1 MASGAHR
8 KHRGASAGVRIRP
21 PGARRGS
28 TGTRLI
34 DCAIVTA
41 RRLPWWPAPVL
52 AALSLLALYAG
63 ALRCGFLN
71 DDYLF
76 LEEARTRSLFESL
89 TRLGALG
96 NFYRPLSRQIY
107 FALLTPV
114 AGGNPLAF
122 HLANAALWLFGLALL
137 LDLLLA
143 LVAPAAAIAGVLYFA
158 LLPFQRVNLTWISC
172 SQDLLALVASLSA
185 VALYR
190 RGHRGRAALATL
202 AAVASKE
209 VALPLPFVLAAWD
222 HWIARGTPRAI
233 LARLWPSAAVVGA
246 WCVVLV
252 VVRAQNPEAA
262 AFLRF
267 GPGDFGAGLA
277 HGAQSLLGLDHPGG
291 IARGLAD
298 HGPAPIPLL
307 LLAALAIWMP
317 ATRGGDPPHA
327 SPPPAPAPHAP
338 PPPAPDR
345 AAGNERATR
354 VVQSHARPNAPVRN
368 AARFAGAWLI
378 AFGLVTGPVAHSW
391 SAYYYTLA
399 AVGGAVLVALAC
411 RAIDRWLWLGLT
423 AGLLWWHAGSTAT
436 RAFALA
442 DRPWVWTSHL
452 TSFYFERGAALSDTL
467 ARQLRTL
474 DPSPPAGT
482 RFFFATLPS
491 WAGFQRGNG
500 PLVRTLYR
508 DPSLGSYFFSQYSE
522 STAAD
527 HPVRFLFWNGAGL
540 EPLYDRARDPLFQIG
555 SDLLLLG
562 RPSGAAHAFRRGL
575 ASGGNPL
582 DHLYWLGWA
591 ELWRGDRG
599 AAEAAWRAW
608 GASDDSL
615 MWFRQLRQ
623 AETALHDDRD
633 TLETRRLLMGAIRA
647 GIGRPEA
654 HAVLATLLERE
665 RPKYAAL
672 ETMVAVWL
680 KPGDWL
686 ARRELVR
693 ELAAARLD
701 DRAGEELRAL
711 DRIDPGARLDPA
723 IAAVRDALERRGG
736 GRAGV
741 IEF

>member
-1 MASGAHR
+1 M
-8 KHRGASAGVRIRP
+8 
-21 PGARRGS
+21 
-28 TGTRLI
+28 
-34 DCAIVTA
+34 
-41 RRLPWWPAPVL
+41 L

-76 LEEARTRSLFESL
+76 LEEARTHSLFESL
-89 TRLGALG
+89 TRLGILG
-96 NFYRPLSRQIY
+96 NFYRPLSRQLY

-122 HLANAALWLFGLALL
+122 HLANAAVWLFALALL

-143 LVAPAAAIAGVLYFA
+143 LVAPAAAMAGVLYFA

-172 SQDLLALVASLSA
+172 SQDLLALVFSLSA
-185 VALYR
+185 LALYR
-190 RGHRGRAALATL
+190 RGHRGPAALATL

-209 VALPLPFVLAAWD
+209 VALPLPLALAAWD
-222 HWIARGTPRAI
+222 HWIARSAPGAIVSRA
-233 LARLWPSAAVVGA
+233 WPSAAVVGA
-246 WCVVLV
+246 WCVVLL
-252 VVRAQNPEAA
+252 VVRAHNPEAA

-267 GPGDFGAGLA
+267 GPGDFLAGLA

-291 IARGLAD
+291 IARGLAE

-307 LLAALAIWMP
+307 VIGALAIWMP
-317 ATRGGDPPHA
+317 ATRGTHGD
-327 SPPPAPAPHAP
+327 
-338 PPPAPDR
+338 
-345 AAGNERATR
+345 
-354 VVQSHARPNAPVRN
+354 ARSRPPVRDV
-368 AARFAGAWLI
+368 ARFAGAWLI
-378 AFGLVTGPVAHSW
+378 AFAIVTGPVAHSW

-399 AVGGAVLVALAC
+399 AVGGAVLFALAC

-482 RFFFATLPS
+482 RFFFATLPP

-522 STAAD
+522 STAAE
-527 HPVRFLFWNGAGL
+527 HPVRFLFWNGIGL
-540 EPLYDRARDPLFQIG
+540 EPLYERARDPLFQIG

-562 RPSGAAHAFRRGL
+562 RPAGAAHAFRRGL

-615 MWFRQLRQ
+615 MWFRQLRR

-633 TLETRRLLMGAIRA
+633 TLETRRLLMGAIHA

-654 HAVLATLLERE
+654 HAVLAALLERE

-701 DRAGEELRAL
+701 DRAVEELRAL

-736 GRAGV
+736 GRSGV